1 MVQNDSDSL
10 NRGKQ
15 VGKPIVLMHLK
26 ISIKKILVAE
36 MGVKEEPATFV
47 SKVLL
52 VDWIIYPYIGSLGGH
67 CAEVMTIG
75 LAREGPSELSL
86 LV

>member
-1 MVQNDSDSL
+1 MVKDDSDSL

-15 VGKPIVLMHLK
+15 VGKSFVLMHLK
-26 ISIKKILVAE
+26 ISIEKILVAE

-52 VDWIIYPYIGSLGGH
+52 VDWII
-67 CAEVMTIG
+67 
-75 LAREGPSELSL
+75 
-86 LV
+86 